1 MAVVVDESSDG
12 RGVIQIEVED
22 APAADHADLYDGR
35 ETRGAGDRVVRVSRP
50 LFQEAVAL
58 VRNCADEVAAQLE
71 TMPAASRPHEVELQ
85 MGVKVDG
92 KVGAKIV
99 ELTSGCQL
107 QVTLRW
113 QPARP

>member
-22 APAADHADLYDGR
+22 APAADHTDLYDGM
-35 ETRGAGDRVVRVSRP
+35 ETRGAGERVLRVSRP
-50 LFQEAVAL
+50 LFQEAVTL
-58 VRNCADEVAAQLE
+58 VRNCADEVATQFEA
-71 TMPAASRPHEVELQ
+71 MPEAARPHEVELQ
-85 MGVKVDG
+85 MAVKVDG

-113 QPARP
+113 QPPRP